1 MSLLILVREGV
12 MKILLALVLGIAVAL
27 PAVIA
32 AAAEPDLY
40 KADAGP
46 YRVQETKTEWR
57 DESRDREIPV
67 KIYAPKDADG
77 ARPTIIVSH
86 GLGGSREGLA
96 YLGRHWASHGY
107 VAVHLQHAGSDSK
120 IWQGKSK
127 DETLGAMLH
136 AVKDLKAWIDRPL
149 DVRFAI
155 DQVLAGPLK
164 VRSESLSID
173 HARLAVAGHSF
184 GGWTALASAGIT
196 FNPLGVSPPPTNYGD
211 TRLVA
216 SISLSGGAFR
226 TVPPI
231 AFDTVRIPTL
241 HMTGTEDRITIG
253 DIRPEEQRNA
263 YGNIRNA
270 PKYLVILDGG
280 DHMIFAGSRQW
291 GGKKNIDARHL
302 AIIRSTTT
310 AFLDSVVNGDG
321 PASVWLAN
329 NLFNIGSGVALSEQ
343 AVPD

>member
-1 MSLLILVREGV
+1 
-12 MKILLALVLGIAVAL
+12 MKTLLALVLGIAVAW

-32 AAAEPDLY
+32 AAAESDLY

-46 YRVQETKTEWR
+46 YRVQETKAEWR
-57 DESRDREIPV
+57 DKSRDREIPI

-107 VAVHLQHAGSDSK
+107 VAVHLQHAGSDLQ
-120 IWQGKSK
+120 IWQGKPK
-127 DETLGAMLH
+127 DEIGGAMLR
-136 AVKDLKAWIDRPL
+136 AVKNLQAWIDRPL

-164 VRSESLSID
+164 VRAESLSID
-173 HARLAVAGHSF
+173 PARLAVAGHSF

-196 FNPLGVSPPPTNYGD
+196 FNPLTVLSANFGD
-211 TRLVA
+211 SRLVA
-216 SISLSGGAFR
+216 SIALSAGGFR
-226 TVPPI
+226 TDPPI

-241 HMTGTEDRITIG
+241 HMTGTEDRIAIG

-263 YGNIRNA
+263 YMHIRNA
-270 PKYLVILDGG
+270 QKYLVILDGG
-280 DHMIFAGSRQW
+280 DHMIFAGTPR
-291 GGKKNIDARHL
+291 GGSKKNIDARHL
-302 AIIRSTTT
+302 SIIKSTTT
-310 AFLDSVVNGDG
+310 AFLDSAVNGDG

-329 NLFNIGSGVALSEQ
+329 KLSNIGSGVALSEQ